1 MSQTNNNSCGN
12 AGPSPGCNSS
22 NGILGSTKNCG
33 VALDDVRQ
41 AYIILLELPVSVIR
55 AMMQS
60 IENLLKRPGRILK
73 TCEDIKFLMI
83 ILENTLLSQHKFAQE
98 SQRHHNIVERI
109 FGLISNLSV
118 ELRHYLLS
126 WFSGKRIELVNSFIS
141 YRLAIH
147 CTTNQYSPDI
157 YDSKGKIN
165 ITSRLI
171 YEPDWGINAAAQEAF
186 FTFLYQKR
194 TFKSALELKIRR
206 DNIIQDSLNQISENV
221 IDLKKSL
228 RIVFIGEDGV
238 DGGGLRKEWFLLLI
252 RRLFDPQYG
261 MFTWD
266 EDSKYCWFNPASFE
280 NSDQYYLVGVIVGL
294 AIYNSTI
301 LDVHFPLA
309 CYKKLFNERVGLEDL
324 KVFKPAL
331 ARGLEQLLTFEGD
344 VESTFCR
351 DFVVAYEAF
360 GDVKRVP
367 LIPGGF
373 DIPVTN
379 ANRQQ
384 FVDLY
389 VDFILNKSISKQF
402 EPFKLGFEQVC
413 GGHALSLF
421 RPEEIELM
429 VRGSAEP
436 LEIDHLRSVTIYE
449 GFSKDEEI
457 IKNFWEIF
465 KSMDSQIQRRL
476 LTFVTGTDRI
486 PATGCANLA
495 FKISCIGG
503 DCERFPIAH
512 TCFNQLGLYRYESK
526 EKLRAKL
533 NRAIIDSEG
542 FWLK

>member
-22 NGILGSTKNCG
+22 NGILGSTSNFNDNKTSIVNTT
-33 VALDDVRQ
+33 
-41 AYIILLELPVSVIR
+41 VSSSP
-55 AMMQS
+55 QS
-60 IENLLKRPGRILK
+60 STN
-73 TCEDIKFLMI
+73 M
-83 ILENTLLSQHKFAQE
+83 NTLLSQHKFAQE

-171 YEPDWGINAAAQEAF
+171 YEPDWGINAAAQLQQICKKEKSLYLNFIIQWLIVWIKYQILIYGSKKQGWLIYCFPFLISLGGKMQILEFDAQRQMETKAREAF

-324 KVFKPAL
+324 KVFKP
-331 ARGLEQLLTFEGD
+331 
-344 VESTFCR
+344 
-351 DFVVAYEAF
+351 
-360 GDVKRVP
+360 
-367 LIPGGF
+367 
-373 DIPVTN
+373 
-379 ANRQQ
+379 
-384 FVDLY
+384 
-389 VDFILNKSISKQF
+389 
-402 EPFKLGFEQVC
+402 
-413 GGHALSLF
+413 
-421 RPEEIELM
+421 
-429 VRGSAEP
+429 
-436 LEIDHLRSVTIYE
+436 
-449 GFSKDEEI
+449 
-457 IKNFWEIF
+457 
-465 KSMDSQIQRRL
+465 
-476 LTFVTGTDRI
+476 
-486 PATGCANLA
+486 
-495 FKISCIGG
+495 
-503 DCERFPIAH
+503 
-512 TCFNQLGLYRYESK
+512 
-526 EKLRAKL
+526 
-533 NRAIIDSEG
+533 
-542 FWLK
+542 

>member
-22 NGILGSTKNCG
+22 NGILGSTSNFNDNKTSIVNTTVSSSPQSSTNMTSGTCMCCCSNLRFPCSVKCFRCTVCQTINDLEPLKPRTETATTPPLTLDYLKNIIKNCG

-171 YEPDWGINAAAQEAF
+171 YEPDWGINAAAQILIYGSKKQGWLIYCFPFLISLGGKMQILEFDAQRQMETKAREAF

-324 KVFKPAL
+324 KVFKP
-331 ARGLEQLLTFEGD
+331 
-344 VESTFCR
+344 
-351 DFVVAYEAF
+351 
-360 GDVKRVP
+360 
-367 LIPGGF
+367 
-373 DIPVTN
+373 
-379 ANRQQ
+379 
-384 FVDLY
+384 
-389 VDFILNKSISKQF
+389 
-402 EPFKLGFEQVC
+402 
-413 GGHALSLF
+413 
-421 RPEEIELM
+421 
-429 VRGSAEP
+429 
-436 LEIDHLRSVTIYE
+436 
-449 GFSKDEEI
+449 
-457 IKNFWEIF
+457 
-465 KSMDSQIQRRL
+465 
-476 LTFVTGTDRI
+476 
-486 PATGCANLA
+486 
-495 FKISCIGG
+495 
-503 DCERFPIAH
+503 
-512 TCFNQLGLYRYESK
+512 
-526 EKLRAKL
+526 
-533 NRAIIDSEG
+533 
-542 FWLK
+542 

>member
-126 WFSGKRIELVNSFIS
+126 WFSGLPTNIFRKRIELVNSFIS

-503 DCERFPIAH
+503 DCER
-512 TCFNQLGLYRYESK
+512 
-526 EKLRAKL
+526 
-533 NRAIIDSEG
+533 
-542 FWLK
+542 